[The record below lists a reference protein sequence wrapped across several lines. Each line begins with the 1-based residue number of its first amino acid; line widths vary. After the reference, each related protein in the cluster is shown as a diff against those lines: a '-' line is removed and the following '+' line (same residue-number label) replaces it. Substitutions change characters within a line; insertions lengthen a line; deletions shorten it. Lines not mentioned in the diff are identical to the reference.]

1 MRFRLLQGAL
11 GTLLCAAPFMAQQPA
26 AAPHTAPP
34 SSQVSGIKTN
44 ALHKAIV
51 EAGVL
56 DAKTPGISLW
66 HDYGAFAIY
75 KVSDAALNSLSSDV
89 RRRVHVSGDMDTI
102 LFDRHPIHTLSGNAN
117 LPSRL
122 TSPDVAGNSLHLV
135 QFVGPIKDE
144 WLKAVEASGA
154 RLVQYVANNAYI
166 VWADNETRSQLA
178 SLARHGD
185 FVQYSGKFEPAY
197 KLGASIENRILASNQ
212 DPKEVVPVVVQ
223 IYNHAGNTAS
233 QKAIVALAQEV
244 ESNWDAV
251 LAFQNINL
259 KVAAADLLTIA
270 QMPDVVWV
278 GENFPP
284 RLLDEKQNQILAA
297 NFNSGKTGPAAPGYR
312 SWLDGLGF
320 SQNPN
325 DYPIV
330 SVVDDGVGDG
340 TTANGAGDPTLTL
353 LGQGGVSR
361 VVFAENCTN
370 DSSADGRAGHGH
382 INSSIIA
389 GFDERNGFP
398 FKDADGYLRGL
409 GVNPY
414 GRVGNTK
421 FFNNAG
427 SAVLCGG
434 SYQNMIRSEQLNGA
448 LISSNSWGNSST
460 SYGPGAQA
468 YDAGT
473 RDANSSQAGN
483 QEMIFLFAAGNDGP
497 GSNTVGNPG
506 NGKNMITVGASENQR
521 PSDESGNWND
531 GCAVGPSGADNA
543 MDVINFSSR
552 GPAAGSRIKPEVI
565 APGTHIQGTASTV
578 AGYDGSGVCDKYRP
592 GSQTVFAASSGTS
605 HSTPAVAGVASL
617 YYRWL
622 QTRHGIA
629 ATSPALMKAYL
640 IAHPTYLTGVSAS
653 GNLPT
658 NSQGY
663 GMPDMATAFD
673 ETPRVL
679 INQTETLGSTGQTW
693 SWSGSVADPSK
704 PLRIVMTYTDAPGN
718 TGTSPQVNDLDLKAQ
733 VNGNTYLGNVFSG
746 QWSTTGGTADN
757 RNNYEAVF
765 LPAGT
770 NGALDITITAKNIAG
785 DGVPG
790 NADSTDQD
798 FALVCYNCAE
808 EPGFSLSATPGNLD
822 VCAPD
827 PASYTLDIGQILGFV
842 SPVSLAVS
850 GQPAGA
856 NVSFSPNPVTP
867 AGGSTLTIGNTG
879 AAAAGNYTLSIE
891 GTAAGADAQNVSVGL
906 NLFSAVP
913 VAAVPAVPSNGATGV
928 PTTMP
933 NLSWGGVAQA
943 ASYTIE
949 LASDAAFSNI
959 VATQVGVAGTSW
971 AAPMLDAHTTYY
983 WRVKAENSCGEGA
996 WSATFSFTTGNAPFP
1011 LPYCDVGFPSAV
1023 EPITQV
1029 VFSDIDNTSSATV
1042 NGSPALEDFTAVTGQ
1057 VLAGSVYSMSVR
1069 GNTDGSYSNP
1079 VTAYI
1084 DWNQDG
1090 TFAENSSERYT
1101 IGTLQNSNGGPSSQ
1115 AVTAN
1120 IAVPATAQPG
1130 ATRMRVIKKYGTAAG
1145 PCNTVGYGQAED
1157 YTIMVGNDGSF
1168 TVTPSVGTPSGSISP
1183 ATPQM
1188 VASGSTTSFTLSA
1201 DPGYHIDSVGGTC
1214 PAGSLSGNTYT
1225 TGAIS
1230 ANCTVV
1236 ANFAADAVAAPVIE
1250 VAPASLGATQVAG
1263 TVTSQPLAIANTGD
1277 SDLSWSVAEEPARIP
1292 PVAHLYAGDSGRQS
1306 ARISTPRSPFARD
1319 WTAAP
1324 LAEVLQDGGFEL
1336 GDPNPYWEVDSLNF
1350 GTVLC
1355 DSFCSDSAENAP
1367 RSGSWWAWFG
1377 GIDALET
1384 AYASQELTIAP
1395 GTATLSF
1402 WLRVPF
1408 SSGLADD
1415 FLAASIDGNE
1425 IWRITAATS
1434 GAYQAAYQKVS
1445 IDVSAF
1451 ADGGTHTIRF
1461 DSTVV
1466 GGGTD
1471 ATNFML
1477 DDVSL
1482 DVESGGGVCSAP
1494 ADVPWLTVAPTS
1506 GTTPAGDS
1514 STVTVSFN
1522 SAGMAAGAY
1531 DANLCINSNDPVNP
1545 LVVVPVSLTVTD
1557 APLLHDV
1564 TASVGSG
1571 SGSIDPS
1578 GVTSVEDGDTAS
1590 FDLTPAPGEVIIN
1603 VGGTCGGSLSG
1614 TTFVTAPVMADC
1626 TVIAN
1631 FGGVDIFSDG
1641 FEQD

>member
-1 MRFRLLQGAL
+1 MRFRIFQGAL
-11 GTLLCAAPFMAQQPA
+11 GTLLCAVPFMAPQSA
-26 AAPHTAPP
+26 AAQFVAPAT
-34 SSQVSGIKTN
+34 SHVASIKTT

-56 DAKTPGISLW
+56 DEGMPGVSLW
-66 HDYGAFAIY
+66 HDYGSFGLY
-75 KVSDAALNSLSSDV
+75 KLSDAALNSLSSGV
-89 RRRVHVSGDMDTI
+89 RRQVRIDSEMDTI
-102 LFDRHPIHTLSGNAN
+102 LFDRYPVNTLGGNAN
-117 LPSRL
+117 LPARL

-166 VWADNETRSQLA
+166 VWTNTETRSQLA
-178 SLARHGD
+178 ALARHGD

-197 KLGASIENRILASNQ
+197 KLGPSIESRILASNQ
-212 DPKEVVPVVVQ
+212 DPDELVPVVIQ

-259 KVAAADLLTIA
+259 KVAAADLLAIA

-312 SWLDGLGF
+312 SWLDGFGF

-340 TTANGAGDPTLTL
+340 TTASGAGDPTLTL

-389 GFDERNGFP
+389 GFDERDGFP

-421 FFNNAG
+421 FFNNGG

-497 GSNTVGNPG
+497 SSNTVGNPG

-640 IAHPTYLTGVSAS
+640 IAHPTYLTGVSGN

-673 ETPRVL
+673 DTPRFL
-679 INQTETLGSTGQTW
+679 INQSEILGASGETW
-693 SWSGSVADPSK
+693 SWSGAVADPGK
-704 PLRIVMTYTDAPGN
+704 PVRIVMTYTDAPGN
-718 TGTSPQVNDLDLKAQ
+718 TGTSPQVNDLDLKIE
-733 VNGNTYLGNVFSG
+733 VDGSTYLGNVFSG

-765 LPAGT
+765 LPAGSS
-770 NGALDITITAKNIAG
+770 GALDITITAKNIAG

-790 NADSTDQD
+790 NADGTDQD
-798 FALVCYNCAE
+798 FALVCYNCAQ
-808 EPGFSLSATPGNLD
+808 EPGFALVATPPRLD

-827 PASYTLDIGQILGFV
+827 PASYTVDVGQIMGFV
-842 SPVSLAVS
+842 SPVSLTVS
-850 GQPAGA
+850 GNPAGS
-856 NVSFSPNPVTP
+856 NVSFSQNPVTP
-867 AGGSTLTIGNTG
+867 AGSSTLTIGNTD
-879 AAAAGNYTLSIE
+879 AAAAGSYTLTID
-891 GTAAGADAQNVSVGL
+891 GNAAGATPQSRSVGL
-906 NLFSAVP
+906 NLFSSAP
-913 VAAVPAVPSNGATGV
+913 PAAVPGAPANGATGV
-928 PTTMP
+928 ATTP
-933 NLSWGGVAQA
+933 NFSWSAATQA
-943 ASYTIE
+943 STYTIE
-949 LASDAAFSNI
+949 VATNAGFSNI
-959 VATQVGVAGTSW
+959 VATQSGIDGTSW
-971 AAPMLDAHTTYY
+971 AAPMLDGNTTYY
-983 WRVKAENSCGEGA
+983 WRVKAENTCGDGD
-996 WSATFSFTTGNAPFP
+996 WSTTFSFTTGNPPFP
-1011 LPYCDVGFPSAV
+1011 LPYCDVSFANAV
-1023 EPITQV
+1023 EPITHV

-1042 NGSPALEDFTAVTGQ
+1042 NGSPALENFTATIGNVIGGET
-1057 VLAGSVYSMSVR
+1057 YPMSVR
-1069 GNTDGSYSNP
+1069 GNTAGNYSTP
-1079 VTAYI
+1079 VRAYI
-1084 DWNQDG
+1084 DWNRDG
-1090 TFAENSSERYT
+1090 IFADDATERYT
-1101 IGTLQNSNGGPSSQ
+1101 IGTLNNSNGDPASQ
-1115 AVTAN
+1115 VITAN
-1120 IAVPATAQPG
+1120 IAVPPTALPG
-1130 ATRMRVIKKYGTAAG
+1130 ATRMRVIKKYSTAAD
-1145 PCNTVGYGQAED
+1145 PCNSSGWGQAED
-1157 YTIMVGNDGSF
+1157 YTIMVGGGASY
-1168 TVTPSVGTPSGSISP
+1168 TVTPSVGMSSGSISP
-1183 ATPQM
+1183 ATPQS
-1188 VASGSTTSFTLSA
+1188 VVGGSTASFTLSA
-1201 DPGYHIDSVGGTC
+1201 DAGYHIDNVGGSC
-1214 PAGSLSGNTYT
+1214 PAGILSGNSYT
-1225 TGAIS
+1225 TGVINADCS
-1230 ANCTVV
+1230 VV
-1236 ANFAADAVAAPVIE
+1236 ANFAADGAG
-1250 VAPASLGATQVAG
+1250 APAITVSPTSLAASQGIGQTSTQ
-1263 TVTSQPLAIANTGD
+1263 TLTIANGGG
-1277 SDLSWSVAEEPARIP
+1277 SDLTWSIAEELARIP
-1292 PVAHLYAGDSGRQS
+1292 PLPHLHAGTGERQS
-1306 ARISTPRSPFARD
+1306 ARTNAAHVPFVRD
-1319 WTAAP
+1319 WTSAVM
-1324 LAEVLQDGGFEL
+1324 AEVLQDGGFEL

-1355 DSFCSDSAENAP
+1355 DNSCSGSAENAP

-1384 AYASQELTIAP
+1384 GYVSQELTIAP
-1395 GTATLSF
+1395 GTAMLSF

-1415 FLAASIDGNE
+1415 YLAASIDGSE

-1434 GAYQAAYQKVS
+1434 GAYQTAYQHVAV
-1445 IDVSAF
+1445 DVSAF
-1451 ADGGTHTIRF
+1451 ADGGTHTLRF

-1466 GGGTD
+1466 GGGAETS
-1471 ATNFML
+1471 NFML

-1482 DVESGGGVCSAP
+1482 DVDSDGGGACSTP
-1494 ADVPWLTVAPTS
+1494 TDVPWLSVAPAS
-1506 GTTPAGDS
+1506 STTMAGDS
-1514 STVTVSFN
+1514 SAVTVTFD
-1522 SAGMAAGAY
+1522 SAGMAVGAY
-1531 DANLCINSNDPVNP
+1531 EANLCVNSNDPANP
-1545 LVVVPVSLTVTD
+1545 LMPVPVSMTVTD
-1557 APLLHDV
+1557 APLSHDV
-1564 TASVGSG
+1564 TSSVGSG
-1571 SGSIDPS
+1571 GGSIDPN
-1578 GVTSVEDGDTAS
+1578 GVTSVEDGNAIS
-1590 FDLTPAPGEVIIN
+1590 FILTPATGQVIHS
-1603 VGGTCGGSLSG
+1603 VAGSCGGSLADD
-1614 TTFVTAPVMADC
+1614 TFTTAPVTADC
-1626 TVIAN
+1626 SVIVHFADVGI
-1631 FGGVDIFSDG
+1631 FGDG
-1641 FEQD
+1641 FED